1 MAFSRP
7 IMEKMLNMNFT
18 LPRDLGGGLTL
29 RWGKAEDAE
38 ALAAFNIALHTD
50 DPAEPELWLGEWT
63 RELMNGRHPTT
74 NAGDFTIVENE
85 AGEIVSSMNV
95 IHQTWSYG
103 GIEFGVGRPELV
115 GTLDAYR
122 RRGLVRS
129 QFEAIHGLSATRGE
143 LVQAIT
149 GIPWYYRQFGYEMT
163 LELGGGRP
171 FHWHHPGN
179 TVPVDKE
186 IYQMRE
192 ATAADVAV
200 LSHLYDAFQAEGLV
214 ACVRDAAQWQYE
226 MLERHRDTPYA
237 LDVQVITAEGEMVG
251 YVEYKQ
257 WGTAFHVREL
267 ALLPG
272 YSLRAAALFVT
283 RWLKERANELNEVRE
298 QPITRT
304 VFSFGSQAPV
314 YKALGTQL
322 GDDRPPYAWFIRV
335 SDIPAFL
342 QHISPVLEE
351 RLAKSVLAGHTGR
364 LRLNF
369 YKSQVQLRFEKGR
382 VTDVS
387 PYNPASFDAP
397 DDGDLFFP
405 DHTFLHV
412 LFGHRSY
419 EEIQYM
425 RVDCFANNA
434 EAPVLLAVL
443 FPKRPSWIRALG

>member
-1 MAFSRP
+1 
-7 IMEKMLNMNFT
+7 MEKMLNTNFG
-18 LPRDLGGGLTL
+18 LPRDLGKGLTL

-74 NAGDFTIVENE
+74 KASDFTIVENE

-95 IHQTWSYG
+95 IHQTWLYG
-103 GIEFGVGRPELV
+103 GIAFGVGRPELV
-115 GTLDAYR
+115 GTLDSYR
-122 RRGLVRS
+122 RRGLVRA
-129 QFEAIHGLSATRGE
+129 QFEVIHALSAARGE

-179 TVPVDKE
+179 TASVETE

-192 ATAADVAV
+192 ATAADIPS
-200 LSHLYDAFQAEGLV
+200 LSRLYDAFQADGLV
-214 ACVRDAAQWQYE
+214 ACVRDATQWQYE

-237 LDVQVITAEGEMVG
+237 LDVQVITTEGEMVG

-267 ALLPG
+267 AVLSG
-272 YSLRAAALFVT
+272 HSLRAVALFVT
-283 RWLKERANELNEVRE
+283 RWLKERAGKLNEERE
-298 QPITRT
+298 RPGEASPGDITHI

-314 YKALGTQL
+314 YEALGRQV
-322 GDDRPPYAWFIRV
+322 GDGRPPYAWFMRV
-335 SDIPAFL
+335 ANIPVFL

-351 RLAKSVLAGHTGR
+351 RLAASVLAGYTGR

-369 YKSQVQLRFEKGR
+369 YKNQVQLLFEKGR
-382 VTDVS
+382 MTKIA
-387 PYNPASFDAP
+387 PYDPTFFDAP

-412 LFGHRSY
+412 LFGQRSF
-419 EEIQYM
+419 EEIRYM
-425 RVDCFANNA
+425 RADCFANNA
-434 EAPVLLAVL
+434 EAPVSLGVL